1 MLNGICFLA
10 GTTKSKDGYY
20 IMSLGDK
27 KVDGN
32 DNDSYC
38 EVPLSA
44 NELVVELDTLNNA
57 LHSQD
62 HF

>member
-1 MLNGICFLA
+1 MVNGICFLA
-10 GTTKSKDGYY
+10 STIKSKDGYC
-20 IMSLGDK
+20 IMSLGDE

-32 DNDSYC
+32 DGDSEC

-44 NELVVELDTLNNA
+44 NELVELDTLNNA

>member
-1 MLNGICFLA
+1 
-10 GTTKSKDGYY
+10 
-20 IMSLGDK
+20 MSLGDE

-32 DNDSYC
+32 DNDSDYD
-38 EVPLSA
+38 VPLSA

-57 LHSQD
+57 LHSQS